1 MDYGSQDCVGR
12 SWLCVCPL
20 LRLFPSCPQR
30 TLMEAAVESVY
41 VTSPG
46 IGRLVQAYYQQIG
59 RVMQDHEER
68 RLQHLKTLQSMVPS
82 TRKPCQQRARCALS
96 WGQGGMSAFSN
107 GYLRGANFFMFYV
120 FIYPCL
126 VPQTTLKPPWLPW
139 WRRW

>member
-1 MDYGSQDCVGR
+1 
-12 SWLCVCPL
+12 
-20 LRLFPSCPQR
+20 
-30 TLMEAAVESVY
+30 MEAAVESVY

-46 IGRLVQAYYQQIG
+46 ISRLVQAYYQQIG

-107 GYLRGANFFMFYV
+107 GYLRGFNFLCFMYL
-120 FIYPCL
+120 FILALSP
-126 VPQTTLKPPWLPW
+126 KPP
-139 WRRW
+139 